1 MTLDEKILQKI
12 TEIQKTTQ
20 LDFILCIDSDTFP
33 LKNVTIIKSP
43 IPVNRPTNRGGVY
56 FSDTF
61 AFKIKAQV
69 TDLSLAPLLSKSML
83 GPNTDFQDLEIITHV
98 NLDNSLKKITFLVH
112 LTNSMQ
118 SSSYIELNMI
128 LIKIKYE

>member
-1 MTLDEKILQKI
+1 MDEKILLKI
-12 TEIQKTTQ
+12 IENNKLTK
-20 LDFILCIDSDTFP
+20 LDFILRIGTNTFS
-33 LKNVTIIKSP
+33 LKNVSIIKSST
-43 IPVNRPTNRGGVY
+43 PVNRPTSRGGVY

-69 TDLSLAPLLSKSML
+69 TDLSIIPLLSKSML
-83 GPNTDFQDLEIITHV
+83 GPNPDFEDLEIIT
-98 NLDNSLKKITFLVH
+98 NYEIGDSLKKITFFAH

-118 SSSYIELNMI
+118 SSSYVELNMI